1 MSRKLARESAFKLI
15 YQIPFHGSLP
25 ISEVVE
31 NYSVCADDYA
41 KLDENDLKYVDLC
54 VNGCFGNIDEIDE
67 KISSSL
73 KNWTIGRLS
82 KVNLAILRLSLS
94 EMDFAD
100 VPYQVSI
107 NEAVELAKKFS
118 DDDAPSFVNGVLAE
132 VIK

>member
-31 NYSVCADDYA
+31 NYSVCAEDYA

-54 VNGCFGNIDEIDE
+54 VNGCFDNIDEIDE

-73 KNWTIGRLS
+73 KNWTIARLS

-94 EMDFAD
+94 EMDYAE

>member
-31 NYSVCADDYA
+31 NYSVCEADYA
-41 KLDENDLKYVDLC
+41 KLDENDINYVDIC
-54 VNGCFGNIDEIDE
+54 VKQCFDNIEELDS
-67 KISSSL
+67 KISASL
-73 KNWTIGRLS
+73 KNWTIARLS
-82 KVNLAILRLSLS
+82 KVNLAILRLALA
-94 EMDFAD
+94 EMEYAQ

-118 DDDAPSFVNGVLAE
+118 DDDAPAFVNGVLADI
-132 VIK
+132 VK

>member
-1 MSRKLARESAFKLI
+1 MSRKLARESEFKLI

-54 VNGCFGNIDEIDE
+54 VNGCFDNIDEIDE

-73 KNWTIGRLS
+73 KNWTISRLS

-94 EMDFAD
+94 EMDYAE

>member
-15 YQIPFHGSLP
+15 YQIPFLGSLP

-31 NYSVCADDYA
+31 NYSVCEADYA
-41 KLDENDLKYVDLC
+41 KLTEKDLQYVDLC
-54 VNGCFGNIDEIDE
+54 VNSCFENVEEIDT
-67 KISSSL
+67 KISASL
-73 KNWTIGRLS
+73 KNWSIDRLS

-94 EMDFAD
+94 EMTYGE
-100 VPYQVSI
+100 VPFQVSI

-118 DDDAPSFVNGVLAE
+118 DDEAPAFVNGVLAD

>member
-41 KLDENDLKYVDLC
+41 KLDEHDLKYVDLC
-54 VNGCFGNIDEIDE
+54 VNGCFDNIDEIDE

-73 KNWTIGRLS
+73 KNWTISRLS

-94 EMDFAD
+94 EMDYAE

>member
-31 NYSVCADDYA
+31 NYSVCEEDYA
-41 KLDENDLKYVDLC
+41 KLAPNELEYVDMC
-54 VNGCFGNIDEIDE
+54 VKGCFDNIEEIDS

-73 KNWTIGRLS
+73 KNWTIERLS

-94 EMDFAD
+94 EMSYAD
-100 VPYQVSI
+100 VPFQVSI

-118 DDDAPSFVNGVLAE
+118 DDEAPAFVNGVLAD

>member
-54 VNGCFGNIDEIDE
+54 VNGCFDNIDEIDE

-73 KNWTIGRLS
+73 KNWTISRLS

-94 EMDFAD
+94 EMDYAE

>member
-31 NYSVCADDYA
+31 NYSVCEADYA
-41 KLDENDLKYVDLC
+41 KLDENDIKYVDIC
-54 VNGCFGNIDEIDE
+54 VKECFDNVEEIDS

-73 KNWTIGRLS
+73 KNWTIARLS
-82 KVNLAILRLSLS
+82 KVNLAILRLSLA
-94 EMDFAD
+94 EMEYAQ

-118 DDDAPSFVNGVLAE
+118 DDEAPAFVNGVLADI
-132 VIK
+132 VK

>member
-54 VNGCFGNIDEIDE
+54 VNGCFDNIDEIDE

-73 KNWTIGRLS
+73 KNWTISRLS

-94 EMDFAD
+94 EMDYAE

-118 DDDAPSFVNGVLAE
+118 DDDAPSFVNGVLARFTE
-132 VIK
+132 

>member
-15 YQIPFHGSLP
+15 YQIPFHGSLS

-31 NYSVCADDYA
+31 NYSVSEEDYA

-54 VNGCFGNIDEIDE
+54 VKECFGNIEEIDS
-67 KISSSL
+67 KISASL

-94 EMDFAD
+94 EMTYGD

-118 DDDAPSFVNGVLAE
+118 DDEAPSFVNGVLAD

>member
-54 VNGCFGNIDEIDE
+54 VNGCFDNIDEIDE

-73 KNWTIGRLS
+73 KNWTIARLS

>member
-54 VNGCFGNIDEIDE
+54 VNGCFDNIDEIDE

-73 KNWTIGRLS
+73 KNWTMSRLS

-94 EMDFAD
+94 EMDYAE

>member
-31 NYSVCADDYA
+31 NYSVCAEDYA

-54 VNGCFGNIDEIDE
+54 VNGCFDNIAEIDE

-73 KNWTIGRLS
+73 KNWTIARLS

-94 EMDFAD
+94 EMDYAE

>member
-31 NYSVCADDYA
+31 NYSVCEEDYA
-41 KLDENDLKYVDLC
+41 KLDENDLKYVDVC
-54 VNGCFGNIDEIDE
+54 VKGCFDNIEAIDE
-67 KISSSL
+67 KISASL
-73 KNWTIGRLS
+73 KNWTISRLS

-94 EMDFAD
+94 EMAYGD
-100 VPYQVSI
+100 VPFQVSI

-118 DDDAPSFVNGVLAE
+118 DDDAPSFVNGVLAD